1 MRIKQTMNM
10 VRALLLLVTASTVGA
25 SPAAGQT
32 RLFEASRAKADV
44 STYTSV
50 YDCMAAVDRVRKA
63 LEVEEFRTTGVWADT
78 MPYDPDTRMRPWPP
92 AVVETARK
100 CLLATAEDA
109 ASAPRDAW
117 KLVANLYL
125 HAGMEDSARA
135 VVERRLDAVDP
146 DSAQELKNLFTSLL
160 FVFNGEGGKW
170 TGVKPSRLD
179 LADEIVQ
186 SYVGK
191 LSDPIDRFVVYRQMA
206 ITGSADITE
215 DSEAGART
223 RRNVALLKAQLDS
236 LNDSA
241 LQRMAEDNGAVSIT
255 GSELRKMFD
264 ALGTVFFGRKAMLD
278 SLRVSTEAYSRVV
291 RETSTAVFLQ
301 PPESYGRPLGQRAP
315 RLEGDI
321 WLGCE
326 QDPCETYPRA
336 GRVSLVAFHT
346 PEVSV
351 TRSPTSDEPVL
362 PSLFGPEVG
371 CAVRAVPL
379 RRLQERFPE
388 LDIIIVTRTTG
399 RYAYVK
405 DGTTPEREAELLLEC
420 FKSHGLERVVVTMTK
435 TSGWRLP
442 EPDGRWVGQP
452 TANWT
457 NYSFGGIWSDID
469 RSQQGSDLLV
479 DQDGYVIHTG
489 AGLARG
495 GEGEGWRE
503 EWFAEIIEILLEREK
518 AKT

>member
-1 MRIKQTMNM
+1 MSIKQTTNM
-10 VRALLLLVTASTVGA
+10 VRVLLLLVTATAVSA

-32 RLFEASRAKADV
+32 RLFEASRAIADV

-92 AVVETARK
+92 AVGETARK

-109 ASAPRDAW
+109 ASAPLGAW

-135 VVERRLDAVDP
+135 VVERRLDAVEP
-146 DSAQELKNLFTSLL
+146 DSAQELKALFTELL
-160 FVFNGEGGKW
+160 FLYNGEGARW
-170 TGVKPSRLD
+170 TEIRPTRLA
-179 LADEIVQ
+179 LADEIVL

-206 ITGSADITE
+206 ITGKADLTD
-215 DSEAGART
+215 DSEAGVRT
-223 RRNVALLKAQLDS
+223 RRIVTLLKAQLDS
-236 LNDSA
+236 LTDGE
-241 LQRMAEDNGAVSIT
+241 LQRWAEENGAVGVS
-255 GSELRKMFD
+255 GAEMRKRIE
-264 ALGTVFFGRKAMLD
+264 ALGATYFGRNAMLD
-278 SLRVSTEAYSRVV
+278 SLRVSTEAYSKIV
-291 RETSTAVFLQ
+291 RETETAAWGQ
-301 PPESYGRPLGQRAP
+301 PPESYSYPIGQRAP

-326 QDPCETYPRA
+326 QDPCEAYPRP

-346 PEVSV
+346 PEVAA
-351 TRSPTSDEPVL
+351 TRKNEPIL
-362 PSLFGPEVG
+362 PSLVSPEVG

-457 NYSFGGIWSDID
+457 NYSFGGIWRDAD
-469 RSQQGSDLLV
+469 RSRQGSDLLV

-495 GEGEGWRE
+495 GAGAGWQE